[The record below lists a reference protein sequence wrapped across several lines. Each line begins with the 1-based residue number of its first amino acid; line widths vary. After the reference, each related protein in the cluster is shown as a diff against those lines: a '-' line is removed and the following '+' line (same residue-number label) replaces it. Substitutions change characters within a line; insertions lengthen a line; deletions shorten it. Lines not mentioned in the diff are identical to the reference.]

1 MISEATV
8 LCLKLIKPI
17 ADKKNTTQNFSSSV
31 WCFFFFGY
39 LYEEP
44 SCTLAKLSALRQNNG
59 LFKAFTEV
67 QRRAAIGSSKY
78 A

>member
-1 MISEATV
+1 MISKAIV
-8 LCLKLIKPI
+8 LYLKLIKPV
-17 ADKKNTTQNFSSSV
+17 ADKNTAQNFSSSV
-31 WCFFFFGY
+31 RCFFFFGY

-59 LFKAFTEV
+59 LFKALAEF
-67 QRRAAIGSSKY
+67 QRRAAIGSSEY